1 MKTIKA
7 GEVWTLTET
16 TALEALTIEDG
27 GSILAPQGKIAVMTI
42 DGTLYDLLPG
52 TYEGH
57 IVITVA
63 HEMPKFNEYE
73 NNYRS
78 ALVFGSDGLDS
89 SRSILA
95 AAEDVSLENGA
106 AGGTIT
112 VRGHQFNG
120 ISCEGGKTKISGT
133 KFDYVGNGGDDFELF
148 GSAIAVG
155 GDAKVVVDKADIVT
169 KGVTATAVA
178 ASGTSEVLVMN
189 SSIDCCG
196 TDNADWHTKHPHL
209 SEVPWVLGLKGT
221 LRATNVLEAANVT
234 YYDSRLKCNGW
245 GVLSIDAAKGAK
257 HNMINIKATIPD
269 DEGYAS
275 GYGAYL
281 LGGSESTF
289 LGCEFDVPDFVFSVG
304 GNDQHAIVGPSTR
317 ENLLE
322 RADRLGLLEE
332 EVGLE
337 NIPQRPSIARSKR
350 FGGMWHHAST
360 GLFDVRPGSVIEAGE
375 CAFLIKSGQRLNQPH
390 ILCDRATV
398 TAPVIL
404 HLMENDDPGMG
415 VRCHD
420 GCWAPCGEFIYDPK
434 AQEGFD
440 LSDAAADGTVLAEFK
455 SMDLK
460 GNFYNTRWQNAQ
472 NLHLVFDSTK
482 VQGVI
487 SSGTLRHRDFS
498 YGIALL
504 EDGSKVCT
512 DKEGKPYVT
521 EVVEDLLFGKMPV
534 KYTLPVEDGQGS
546 FKYAQSDEKYP
557 LSGYGIWNTDPQ
569 FLGDV
574 DVAAAEPI
582 NNGIIVELKNGA
594 EWVVTGESHIT
605 SLTIGEGCRVVGSM
619 TLDGAEIQ
627 PLPGTYKGRIRL
639 SK

>member
-7 GEVWTLTET
+7 GETWTLTET
-16 TALEALTIEDG
+16 TALDALTIEAG
-27 GSILAPQGKIAVMTI
+27 ASITAPQGKIAVMTI
-42 DGTLYDLLPG
+42 DGALYDLEPG
-52 TYEGH
+52 TYTGN
-57 IVITVA
+57 ILITVA
-63 HEMPKFNEYE
+63 DEMTKFNEYE

-78 ALVFGSDGLDS
+78 ALVYGQSGLDS

-95 AAEDVSLENGA
+95 AVQGADLNQGVNG
-106 AGGTIT
+106 GVIT
-112 VRGHQFNG
+112 VRGHRFNG
-120 ISCEGGKTKISGT
+120 VSCDGGELKISGT

-155 GDAKVVVDKADIVT
+155 GDAKVVVDNADIVT
-169 KGVTATAVA
+169 EGVTATAVA
-178 ASGTSEVLVMN
+178 AAGTAEVLVMN
-189 SSIDCCG
+189 SSIDCSG
-196 TDNADWHTKHPHL
+196 TDNTNWHTKHPHL

-234 YYDSRLKCNGW
+234 YYDSQLRCNGW

-269 DEGYAS
+269 DQGYAS

-304 GNDQHAIVGPSTR
+304 GNDQHAIVGPSSR

-322 RADRLGLLEE
+322 RADRLGLLEA

-337 NIPQRPSIARSKR
+337 NIPQRPAIARSKR

-360 GLFDVRPGSVIEAGE
+360 GLFDLRPGSVIEAGE

-390 ILCDRATV
+390 ILCDAASV

-420 GCWAPCGEFIYDPK
+420 GCWAPCGEFIYDPH

-440 LSDAAADGTVLAEFK
+440 LTDPEAEGTVLAEFK
-455 SMDLK
+455 SMDLE
-460 GNFYNTRWQNAQ
+460 GDFYNTRWRNAQ
-472 NLHLVFDSTK
+472 NLHLVFQSTQ
-482 VQGVI
+482 VTGVI

-512 DKEGKPYVT
+512 DKDGRPYVT
-521 EVVEDLLFGKMPV
+521 ETVEDLLFGKMPV
-534 KYTLPVEDGQGS
+534 KYTIPADDGSGS
-546 FKYAQSDEKYP
+546 FKYAQGSEKYP

-569 FLGDV
+569 FLGSV
-574 DVAAAEPI
+574 DVTVAEPI
-582 NNGIIVELKNGA
+582 NNGIILELKNGA
-594 EWVVTGESHIT
+594 QWNVTGESYIT
-605 SLTIGEGCRVVGSM
+605 SLTIEDGCKVVGSM
-619 TLDGAEIQ
+619 TVNGVEVQ
-627 PLPGTYKGRIRL
+627 PVPGTYKGIIRL
-639 SK
+639 DK